1 MSSSPP
7 LVVGE
12 GMVAHVAPADGD
24 RILWIHGYS
33 LDSRIWHEL
42 WGHLG
47 GWYHIGIDLPGHGRS
62 GPVPPG
68 LDLVRL
74 ANAIGRFA
82 MAENVRHIVGLSFGG
97 MVALQVAI
105 EYPEAFAS
113 MVLGA
118 PALGGGP
125 QDRRIQA
132 LNLELS
138 RLYHA
143 QGQGPWLTDLWMT
156 SPPDIFTGASKQ
168 PALRQRLREIVG
180 EHVWTELADTRMQ
193 ALTMHRQSATELGR
207 IRAASLVLVGDED
220 AAAFKRCAEL
230 IRRAIPACRRVYLE
244 ATGHLTLLERAAT
257 VHPLIDAHFRAA

>member
-1 MSSSPP
+1 MSSARQLDAGAGMIAH
-7 LVVGE
+7 LVPG
-12 GMVAHVAPADGD
+12 DGD

-42 WGHLG
+42 WCRLD
-47 GWYHIGIDLPGHGRS
+47 GWTHIGIDLPGHGHS
-62 GPVPPG
+62 APAPPG
-68 LDLVRL
+68 VDLVPL
-74 ANAIGRFA
+74 ARVIGRFA
-82 MAENVRHIVGLSFGG
+82 KDQNVRHLVGLSFGG

-105 EYPEAFAS
+105 EFPDVFAS

-138 RLYHA
+138 RMYHA
-143 QGQGPWLTDLWMT
+143 LGHGPWLTDLWLT
-156 SPPDIFTGASKQ
+156 WPSDIFTGASKQ
-168 PALRQRLREIVG
+168 PALWRRLREIAG
-180 EHVWTELADTRMQ
+180 EHAWTELADRRMQ
-193 ALTMHRQSATELGR
+193 RLTSHRQDATELRR

-244 ATGHLTLLERAAT
+244 HTGHLTLLERAAT
-257 VHPLIDAHFRAA
+257 VHSMIDAHLRAA